1 MMLVQNCKILVQSKT
16 DVQNSK
22 IRQNSISY
30 GLKDI
35 KNDRSITLL
44 IHWASI
50 NILSSKIE
58 MKHFWY
64 FAFLA
69 HSKVS
74 FVHYCT
80 KYDDNNSISCL
91 FYHALHFITCFR
103 ERTAVIALLQRH
115 DKCWYS
121 DISVVCI
128 IAQFTI
134 NVPINPRYTV
144 F

>member
-58 MKHFWY
+58 MKHF
-64 FAFLA
+64 
-69 HSKVS
+69 
-74 FVHYCT
+74 
-80 KYDDNNSISCL
+80 
-91 FYHALHFITCFR
+91 
-103 ERTAVIALLQRH
+103 
-115 DKCWYS
+115 
-121 DISVVCI
+121 
-128 IAQFTI
+128 
-134 NVPINPRYTV
+134 
-144 F
+144 